1 MKSKTEKGLSL
12 LEVLLASSILLIGF
26 LFLLGI
32 FPASITG
39 ISGSQ
44 NIYSA
49 TQIANQLL
57 TLYSNEY
64 WTLYPAPPTGPN
76 PHPPFTHGTITISSQ
91 NNGAAKNES
100 YTYQVTAN
108 TPPPQLV
115 GGVAELDVF
124 VSWKQPMGGLGG
136 IGPLEE
142 VEASTWVT
150 K

>member
-64 WTLYPAPPTGPN
+64 WTLYPSTPPSPAT
-76 PHPPFTHGTITISSQ
+76 FASGTITISSQ
-91 NNGAAKNES
+91 NNGAAKNANF
-100 YTYQVTAN
+100 TYLVTA
-108 TPPPQLV
+108 TAPPPNNPQLA
-115 GGVAELDVF
+115 GGVVQLDVL
-124 VSWKQPMGGLGG
+124 VRWHQPLGGLGG
-136 IGPLEE
+136 IGPLDY
-142 VEASTWVT
+142 VRADTWVT
-150 K
+150 Q